1 MCHSENRYG
10 NKQNKNHW
18 GLQTVNT
25 TWKTDAAINRIKT
38 VGACE
43 TVLSLGKHK

>member
-1 MCHSENRYG
+1 MCHSENRCG
-10 NKQNKNHW
+10 DKQNKNRW
-18 GLQTVNT
+18 GSLTVT
-25 TWKTDAAINRIKT
+25 ITKKTDAVTNTKT